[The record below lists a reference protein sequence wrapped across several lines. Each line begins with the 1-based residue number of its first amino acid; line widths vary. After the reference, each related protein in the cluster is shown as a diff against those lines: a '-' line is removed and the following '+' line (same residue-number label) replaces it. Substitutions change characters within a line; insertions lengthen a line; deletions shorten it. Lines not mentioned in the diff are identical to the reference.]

1 VAEEIAQ
8 AGEEVLER
16 VLQRVVRGLLVRAF
30 LVVAEREMVGRI

>member
-8 AGEEVLER
+8 AGEEVLECI
-16 VLQRVVRGLLVRAF
+16 LQRVVRGLRVRAF